1 MRTESESRRC
11 SAAIAETEPRRLG
24 SDRREPSYLLYS
36 MIRYK
41 SQFPDRPMNRYE
53 TLIGCACLMGLT
65 AACTPAV
72 APDTREAD
80 IQAVKDVEIAWAKDA
95 ALKDPAKFAS
105 YYSAVDAVGLFPNSP
120 PVTGRDD
127 LQGAWA
133 TMMADPNFAL
143 SFQGTQADA
152 SKGGDLVYTVGTYS
166 LTMSDPKSK
175 KPVTGKGKYMTV
187 YKKQA
192 DGTWKAVADSINSD
206 LPAAGAS
213 H

>member
-1 MRTESESRRC
+1 MR
-11 SAAIAETEPRRLG
+11 
-24 SDRREPSYLLYS
+24 
-36 MIRYK
+36 RYR
-41 SQFPDRPMNRYE
+41 SLM
-53 TLIGCACLMGLT
+53 GCACLFGLT
-65 AACTPAV
+65 ACGPAV

-80 IQAVKDVEIAWAKDA
+80 IRAVKDVEIAWAKDA
-95 ALKDPAKFAS
+95 ALKDPARFAS

-133 TMMADPNFAL
+133 TMMSDPNFAL

-152 SKGGDLVYTVGTYS
+152 SKGGDMVYTVGTYS
-166 LTMSDPKSK
+166 LTTSDPKNK
-175 KPVTGKGKYMTV
+175 KPVTDHGKYMTV

-206 LPAAGAS
+206 LPAPGAS
-213 H
+213 R